1 MNILNYE
8 WMFNILGCF
17 FCICWDDYVVFVF
30 PFVNLVYHIDWFVYV
45 EPSLW
50 PWYKSSI
57 IMVYDLFFFVLLDW
71 FVENFGHY
79 IHQRYLPEFSTFLVS
94 WSGFSIKVMAG
105 DILKS

>member
-1 MNILNYE
+1 MLNHPCDPGI
-8 WMFNILGCF
+8 NPAL
-17 FCICWDDYVVFVF
+17 
-30 PFVNLVYHIDWFVYV
+30 
-45 EPSLW
+45 S
-50 PWYKSSI
+50 WYMI
-57 IMVYDLFFFVLLDW
+57 FFFFVLLDW